1 MKKRLSEEKLE
12 LGISYI
18 LIVGVIGSV
27 VMEALGIL
35 SYYYSN
41 RSLNILF
48 EPEYTLKG
56 TDFFSYAGTILAESS
71 QRGWTPFQILSL
83 GIILLMITPYIRSG
97 FSNLLRTG

>member
-56 TDFFSYAGTILAESS
+56 TDFFSYAGTILSESS